1 MPGFKS
7 ITDQIRPA
15 LILNTF
21 IRKGAIPHA
30 LLFTG
35 MEGVGKQAAAK
46 TFAMAC
52 NCLGNSPDESSVNS
66 RKPVS
71 SEKPEI
77 YGPCGVCSS
86 CRKILSNSH
95 PDIIEIK
102 PSGPYIRISQV
113 RDLCELL
120 AFKPYEARIRTVII
134 SDAQTMNTAA
144 GNALLKLLE
153 EPPERTILILTAT
166 EKSDLIPTIA
176 SRCQQIRFNPVSRK
190 RLAEMLVE
198 SKGIEPADAGIFA
211 AMANGSFN
219 RALALSDK
227 SRLKKRDWL
236 VNEIESLSL
245 KETGKCMAFA
255 ERLSKDKEDFLDSI
269 ETLKIWYR
277 DIAVFKYYPGK
288 SIFFDLSDKT
298 KTAFLRHTEKDILS
312 KFDEIRIA
320 RKNILA
326 NANLR
331 LTAETLVLR
340 LVQSNSPDG

>member
-1 MPGFKS
+1 VPGFES

-21 IRKGAIPHA
+21 IGKGAIPHA

-35 MEGVGKQAAAK
+35 LEGVGKQAAAK
-46 TFAMAC
+46 AFAMAC
-52 NCLGNSPDESSVNS
+52 NCLRNSSDELPVNS
-66 RKPVS
+66 KKPVIS
-71 SEKPEI
+71 GKPESN
-77 YGPCGVCSS
+77 GPCGVCSS
-86 CRKILSNSH
+86 CRKILSDSH
-95 PDIIEIK
+95 PDIIMIK

-176 SRCQQIRFNPVSRK
+176 SRCQHIRFNPLSRK
-190 RLAEMLVE
+190 RLAEMLIE
-198 SKGIEPADAGIFA
+198 SKGIEPADARIFA

-236 VNEIESLSL
+236 VNEVESLSL

-255 ERLSKDKEDFLDSI
+255 ERLSRDKEDLLESLD
-269 ETLKIWYR
+269 TLKIWYR
-277 DIAVFKYYPGK
+277 DIAVYKYCPEKIVY
-288 SIFFDLSDKT
+288 SDLSDKT
-298 KTAFLRHTEKDILS
+298 KTALLRHTEKDLLS

-331 LTAETLVLR
+331 LIAETLVLR
-340 LVQSNSPDG
+340 LVQR

>member
-1 MPGFKS
+1 MPGFES

-21 IRKGAIPHA
+21 IGKGAIPHA

-35 MEGVGKQAAAK
+35 LEGVGKQAAAK
-46 TFAMAC
+46 AFAMAC
-52 NCLGNSPDESSVNS
+52 NCLRNSSDELPVNS
-66 RKPVS
+66 KKPVIS
-71 SEKPEI
+71 GKPESN
-77 YGPCGVCSS
+77 GPRGVCSS
-86 CRKILSNSH
+86 CRKILSDSH
-95 PDIIEIK
+95 PDIIMIK

-176 SRCQQIRFNPVSRK
+176 SRCQHIRFNPLSRK
-190 RLAEMLVE
+190 RLAEMLIE
-198 SKGIEPADAGIFA
+198 SKGIEPADARIFA

-236 VNEIESLSL
+236 VNEVESLSL

-255 ERLSKDKEDFLDSI
+255 ERLSRDKEDLLESLD
-269 ETLKIWYR
+269 TLKIWYR
-277 DIAVFKYYPGK
+277 DIAVYKYCPEKIVY
-288 SIFFDLSDKT
+288 SDLSDKT
-298 KTAFLRHTEKDILS
+298 KTALLRHTEKDLLS

-331 LTAETLVLR
+331 LIAETLVLR
-340 LVQSNSPDG
+340 LVQR

>member
-1 MPGFKS
+1 MPGFEA
-7 ITDQIRPA
+7 ITDQIRPS

-46 TFAMAC
+46 AFAMVC
-52 NCLGNSPDESSVNS
+52 NCLRNRPAESSVNS
-66 RKPVS
+66 GRPVLS
-71 SEKPEI
+71 GKPESD
-77 YGPCGVCSS
+77 GPCGICSS

-102 PSGPYIRISQV
+102 PSGSYIRISQV
-113 RDLCELL
+113 RDLCEIL
-120 AFKPYEARIRTVII
+120 AFKPYEARIRMVII

-144 GNALLKLLE
+144 ANALLKLLE

-176 SRCQQIRFNPVSRK
+176 SRCQHIRFNPVSRK
-190 RLAEMLVE
+190 KLAEMLVE
-198 SKGIEPADAGIFA
+198 SKGIDPADAGIFA
-211 AMANGSFN
+211 AMANGSFT
-219 RALALSDK
+219 RALDLSDK
-227 SRLKKRDWL
+227 SRLLKRDWII
-236 VNEIESLSL
+236 NEIESLSL
-245 KETGKCMAFA
+245 KETGKCLAFA
-255 ERLSKDKEDFLDSI
+255 ERLAKEKEAFLDSI
-269 ETLKIWYR
+269 ETFKIWYR
-277 DIAVFKYYPGK
+277 DIAVFKHYPGK
-288 SIFFDLSDKT
+288 SIFFDLSDKI
-298 KTAFLRHTEKDILS
+298 KDASARHTEKDLLS

-340 LVQSNSPDG
+340 LVQNQ